1 QRMWLTVDNVSP
13 DQKLNAENLEL
24 IYGFRD
30 TQRDVLTNPPMSAM
44 AKWKEAYLLDLW
56 KRTDYLFSAYS
67 REDVDPTDD
76 NTFKSEWKPIIDP
89 DSFGRGDMT
98 YQSSDFALA
107 LWRHRKADTDTFLS
121 YFVSDDDIL
130 SRTSADIQGRIL
142 RVPGKNLDGIQF
154 QNDKIRIQDPSTSNF
169 VP

>member
-1 QRMWLTVDNVSP
+1 
-13 DQKLNAENLEL
+13 
-24 IYGFRD
+24 
-30 TQRDVLTNPPMSAM
+30 
-44 AKWKEAYLLDLW
+44 
-56 KRTDYLFSAYS
+56 
-67 REDVDPTDD
+67 
-76 NTFKSEWKPIIDP
+76 
-89 DSFGRGDMT
+89 MT

-169 VP
+169 VPFEVYNTALNGANTDIVLKKSTPDVTQTTLFQPEGTNPVMRYDSVLNAINPIISDESTLVRIVWTAPVILNFLPVSSG